1 MCCIIM
7 LLMAVIGA
15 VLIPILITKLWEIK
29 EMCRSLGNIKH
40 SNKLISWFCYPTF
53 IFFNLVNYL
62 VHRTVCIYSLSH
74 HHLAT
79 KVGDLGFFCN
89 WAMGLP
95 RSTILFIHGLFCSMS
110 FFSFFY
116 LFFVVIL
123 LDMEFDLIVF
133 DFIDVVCSLFFKIGL

>member
-7 LLMAVIGA
+7 LLMAIIGV

-40 SNKLISWFCYPTF
+40 SNKLIGWFCYPTF

-74 HHLAT
+74 YHLAT
-79 KVGDLGFFCN
+79 EVGNLGFFGD
-89 WAMGLP
+89 WTMRLP
-95 RSTILFIHGLFCSMS
+95 RSTVLLVHSLFCSMS
-110 FFSFFY
+110 FFEFFD
-116 LFFVVIL
+116 LFFVVVL
-123 LDMEFDLIVF
+123 LDMEFDFVVF
-133 DFIDVVCSLFFKIGL
+133 DFVDVVCSLFFKIGF